1 VAEEALAL
9 ALQALA
15 RKERSVAEM
24 GVWLREQGV
33 EEAEMQEVLEDL
45 LAVGAL
51 DDARFAARFAED
63 KRELAGWGAGRIRAA
78 LAERGVAESD
88 IEPALA
94 ADRGEL
100 ERAEAL
106 VRGRGIDLGDD
117 RGRRRALALLARRGY
132 DSELAYEAVRRAER
146 AD

>member
-24 GVWLREQGV
+24 GVWLRARGV
-33 EEAEMQEVLEDL
+33 ENAEVEQVLEHL
-45 LAVGAL
+45 LAAGAL
-51 DDARFAARFAED
+51 DDTRFAVRFAED
-63 KRELAGWGAGRIRAA
+63 KRELAGWGGERIRAA
-78 LAERGVAESD
+78 LAERRVPDAD
-88 IEPALA
+88 IEAALA

-106 VRGRGIDLGDD
+106 VRDRGIDLGDD
-117 RGRRRALALLARRGY
+117 RGRGRALALLLRRGY
-132 DSELAYEAVRRAER
+132 DSEVAYEAVRRAGR